1 MNDKFVLLPSSSY
14 IRVKAIPETIFENFW
29 SGPLQLK
36 GILSSVWTSTKTDV
50 TVYGFLWS

>member
-14 IRVKAIPETIFENFW
+14 IRVKAIPETIFEHFW
-29 SGPLQLK
+29 PGPLQLK

-50 TVYGFLWS
+50 TVFGFLWS